1 MKNKKVIANI
11 RSVTDFVYTFT
22 PGFSMSQHE
31 ISRRLHISRRCI
43 VQTIR
48 KHHEFHTVA
57 TKPDAGRP
65 PKVTDRQK
73 RLIKLQQLRDDTLS
87 LNDLV
92 RYAYTELNLT
102 VHRQTV
108 SRILRVY
115 DMVSY
120 IAPKKP
126 KITPTQR
133 RVRLQRC
140 YEHLSWSEKD
150 WSNVI
155 FSDESNYEIL
165 NRKNRIYIHRFRN
178 DPSRFQRSQRRVHKG
193 GGIGVWSYI
202 TCHGLGPL
210 VVYDG
215 RLNSIK
221 YIDILETNLP
231 TAF

>member
-1 MKNKKVIANI
+1 MSENFV
-11 RSVTDFVYTFT
+11 DFLLRLGTT
-22 PGFSMSQHE
+22 SRLC
-31 ISRRLHISRRCI
+31 ISRCCI
-43 VQTIR
+43 LQTIR

-57 TKPDAGRP
+57 TKPGAGCP

-92 RYAYTELNLT
+92 QYAYTELNLT

-108 SRILRVY
+108 SCILRGY

-126 KITPTQR
+126 QITPTQR
-133 RVRLQRC
+133 RVRLQWC
-140 YEHLSWSEKD
+140 YKHLSWSEKD

-165 NRKNRIYIHRFRN
+165 NRKNRIYIRRFRN
-178 DPSRFQRSQRRVHKG
+178 DPSQLVHHELAYAGCIKIIDPPMSFAEKLILYFQKRSFV
-193 GGIGVWSYI
+193 
-202 TCHGLGPL
+202 
-210 VVYDG
+210 
-215 RLNSIK
+215 
-221 YIDILETNLP
+221 
-231 TAF
+231 